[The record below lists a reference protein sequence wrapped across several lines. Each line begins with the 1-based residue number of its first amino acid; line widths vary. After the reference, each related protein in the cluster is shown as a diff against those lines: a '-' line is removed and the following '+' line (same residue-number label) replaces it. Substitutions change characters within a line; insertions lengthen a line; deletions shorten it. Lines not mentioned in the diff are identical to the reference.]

1 MPGRQIQWA
10 HRRGYVEHG
19 CVYGEA
25 VLGAAE
31 GGLGLGEH
39 DVRVPGGAVAG
50 PGQCGQGQA
59 VVAQEVCNGGASS
72 EIKQSLRCSA
82 VLKSR
87 IECKE

>member
-1 MPGRQIQWA
+1 VDRFSG
-10 HRRGYVEHG
+10 HRRGYAEHG
-19 CVYGEA
+19 GVHGEA
-25 VLGAAE
+25 VLGVAE

-72 EIKQSLRCSA
+72 EIKQTLR
-82 VLKSR
+82 VKSR
-87 IECKE
+87 VSVKNKMK